1 MIKKILLVL
10 LVGIIFHAGYQVLKS
25 YEVSEG
31 FSDDLDTLMLTV
43 RGHTEDSFKQQ
54 VIARAEKNGIQLT
67 PEEVSVRIEDT
78 TASSFGSR
86 VLGGAGAAVHNK
98 QITLDFEY
106 HIPIIY
112 GIPLTH
118 PVHRAKIF
126 AAEIRSPSSVQE
138 EQIKQAE

>member
-10 LVGIIFHAGYQVLKS
+10 FIGIIFHAGYQVLNS
-25 YEVSEG
+25 YEISEG
-31 FSDDLDTLMLTV
+31 FSNELDTLMLTV
-43 RGHTEDSFKQQ
+43 RGQTEDTFKQQ
-54 VIARAEKNGIQLT
+54 VIAWAEKSGIHLT

-86 VLGGAGAAVHNK
+86 VLGGTGAAVHNK

-118 PVHRAKIF
+118 PVHRAKVY
-126 AAEIRSPSSVQE
+126 AAETRSPSSEQE